1 MKPNI
6 TIANGDDKDSLDVNH
21 EDNVV
26 RSLHRVIRGA
36 VRILA
41 VLMAGLILLG
51 VADVVWVLYQKLL
64 APPVYLLSINDI
76 LATFGAFLA
85 VLIAI
90 EIFSN
95 ITLYLS
101 ENVIH
106 VKIVM
111 ATALMAVARK
121 VIIFD
126 YDELGWEY
134 VLATGVVVL
143 ALGVTYWMIS
153 RVDPPKAK
161 AKAKG
166 DRSTDEPPQALTLVK
181 ESQT

>member
-6 TIANGDDKDSLDVNH
+6 TIANGDDKHSLDVNH
-21 EDNVV
+21 EDIVV
-26 RSLHRVIRGA
+26 RTLHRVIRGA
-36 VRILA
+36 VRVLA

-153 RVDPPKAK
+153 RVDPHKT
-161 AKAKG
+161 KG
-166 DRSTDEPPQALTLVK
+166 DRSSDEPAKPLTLVK

>member
-1 MKPNI
+1 MKP
-6 TIANGDDKDSLDVNH
+6 TFSMAKGEDKHSLDVNH
-21 EDNVV
+21 EDIVV
-26 RSLHRVIRGA
+26 RLLHRVIRGA
-36 VRILA
+36 VRVLA
-41 VLMAGLILLG
+41 LLMACLILLG
-51 VADVVWVLYQKLL
+51 VADVVWVLYQKLM
-64 APPVYLLSINDI
+64 APPIYLLSINDI

-121 VIIFD
+121 VIVFD
-126 YDELGWEY
+126 FDELGWEY

-153 RVDPPKAK
+153 RVDPSKVRRE
-161 AKAKG
+161 
-166 DRSTDEPPQALTLVK
+166 RSSEESTKALTLVK
-181 ESQT
+181 ESQS